1 MNNGRLVGIIA
12 IVVGVVIGVLAVAW
26 VAANSSSGGLSGG
39 GAILGLGLAF
49 VVLVAPLVGFGI
61 FMVVQGGKQAG
72 IQAKA
77 TQQRHLLD
85 IVRSR
90 GQVDITDLALEM
102 QMDQDSLRAM
112 IHELVGLQVF
122 SGYINWDKGIL
133 YSAEASKLRDLKKC
147 ENCGGEIELSE
158 KGVVTCRFCGTEY
171 FLS

>member
-1 MNNGRLVGIIA
+1 MNSGRLVGIIA
-12 IVVGVVIGVLAVAW
+12 LVVGIVVGLLAVAW
-26 VAANSSSGGLSGG
+26 VVTNSSSGGLSGG

-49 VVLVAPLVGFGI
+49 LVLVAPLVGFGI
-61 FMVVQGGKQAG
+61 FMIVQGGKQAG
-72 IQAKA
+72 VQAKA
-77 TQQRHLLD
+77 TEQRRLLD

-102 QMDQDSLRAM
+102 QISQDDLRAM

-122 SGYINWDKGIL
+122 SGYINWDKGVL
-133 YSAEASKLRDLKKC
+133 YSSEASKLRELKKC
-147 ENCGGEIELSE
+147 ENCGGEIELTG

>member
-1 MNNGRLVGIIA
+1 MNSGRLVGIIA
-12 IVVGVVIGVLAVAW
+12 LVVGVAIGAIAVAW
-26 VAANSSSGGLSGG
+26 VASNAGSGALSGG

-61 FMVVQGGKQAG
+61 FMIVQGGKQAG
-72 IQAKA
+72 IQARA
-77 TQQRHLLD
+77 TEQRRLLD

-102 QMDQDSLRAM
+102 QISQDALKAM

-122 SGYINWDKGIL
+122 SGYINWDKGML

-147 ENCGGEIELSE
+147 ENCGGEIELSG